1 MIRMGKQ
8 ITLRPLDVPVAL
20 RLVEEPDSTYER
32 LHEDLGISASTA
44 HGAVERLTRAGLVYP
59 HQRKVNRSA
68 LLEFLEHGVQYAFPA
83 DVSERRVRGV
93 PTAHAAPVFG
103 GEIVSND
110 VFVWP
115 HPDGLATGDA
125 MEPLYEQATSL
136 PTRCAS
142 VYDMLA
148 LVDALRVGRA
158 RERRIATEKL
168 RQRIRPQTAP
178 NDV

>member
-1 MIRMGKQ
+1 MGKQ
-8 ITLRPLDVPVAL
+8 MTLRPLDIPVAL
-20 RLVEEPDSTYER
+20 RLVEEPGSTYQQI
-32 LHEDLGISASTA
+32 HEDLGISASTA
-44 HGAVERLTRAGLVYP
+44 HGAVERLTRAGLVHP

-68 LLEFLEHGVQYAFPA
+68 LLEFLEHGIQYAFPA

-103 GEIVSND
+103 GEIVGED
-110 VFVWP
+110 VYVWP
-115 HPDGLATGDA
+115 HPNGPAMGDA
-125 MEPLYEQATSL
+125 MEPLYDQATSL

-158 RERRIATEKL
+158 RERRIATQKL
-168 RQRIRPQTAP
+168 RERIRPRTAP
-178 NDV
+178 DDA